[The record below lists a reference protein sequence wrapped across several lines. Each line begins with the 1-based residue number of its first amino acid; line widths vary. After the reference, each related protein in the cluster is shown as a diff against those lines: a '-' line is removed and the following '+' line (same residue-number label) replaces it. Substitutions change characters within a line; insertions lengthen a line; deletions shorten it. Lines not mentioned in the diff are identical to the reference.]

1 MQINMGTGQHVELK
15 EKSGRLARI
24 FRATKL
30 FREDVSLILMKKVIG
45 VELLHH
51 HPNANRLEK
60 LTTSTPLEETSRYIR
75 KITVAVKNV
84 DPCCRSVR
92 TSC

>member
-1 MQINMGTGQHVELK
+1 MGGMESHSGIGKSTRGTGKNQHVELK

-45 VELLHH
+45 VELEFEGS
-51 HPNANRLEK
+51 NK
-60 LTTSTPLEETSRYIR
+60 
-75 KITVAVKNV
+75 K
-84 DPCCRSVR
+84 
-92 TSC
+92 